1 MNGLLDGKRIVVTGA
16 ARGLGYSFAAA
27 IAAAG
32 AQVVMCDILADE
44 LAASG
49 AALREQGARVETQ
62 TIDLASPDSIRLAFE
77 KIAAGGG
84 IDGLVNNAALATGV
98 GGKTMMEYDI
108 DLWDRVMQVNV
119 RGTWL
124 VSQAAVPLL
133 ARNPHAKI
141 VNVASDTALWG
152 APRLM
157 AYVASKGAVIAMTRS
172 MARELG
178 PQGICVNAIAPG
190 PGGRQPN
197 PDHLYRG
204 GVIMQHITDFNPWLP
219 DTQQVTPAREGGNGQ
234 IHQPGQFRNVIWQN
248 RARVPDGFETAL
260 VAALETIFDQGAEEL
275 EQIVSALNQRR
286 LFDRSGQPWNEATF
300 REFLHVN
307 GF

>member
-1 MNGLLDGKRIVVTGA
+1 VNGLLTGKRIVVTGA
-16 ARGLGYSFAAA
+16 ARGLGWSFAAA
-27 IAAAG
+27 ISEAG
-32 AQVVMCDILADE
+32 GRVVMCDILADE
-44 LAASG
+44 LADS
-49 AALREQGARVETQ
+49 AANLREQGAQVETQ
-62 TIDLASPDSIRLAFE
+62 VIDLAEPASISAAFTA
-77 KIAAGGG
+77 IAEGGA

-133 ARNPHAKI
+133 AQTPHAKI

-157 AYVASKGAVIAMTRS
+157 AYVASKGAIISMTRS

-190 PGGRQPN
+190 
-197 PDHLYRG
+197 L
-204 GVIMQHITDFNPWLP
+204 T
-219 DTQQVTPAREGGNGQ
+219 
-234 IHQPGQFRNVIWQN
+234 
-248 RARVPDGFETAL
+248 RV
-260 VAALETIFDQGAEEL
+260 
-275 EQIVSALNQRR
+275 
-286 LFDRSGQPWNEATF
+286 EATEYVPAE
-300 REFLHVN
+300 RHQLYEQGRALAGAQHPDDVN
-307 GF
+307 GSVLYLLSPLANFVTGQLLPVNGGFVFN